1 MILGIKFTLNAG
13 LFNRDPQDTKL
24 GQNILKFGIELIDE
38 LGFESFTFKKLATKI
53 GSTEASIY
61 RYFDNKHSLLLFL
74 TCWYWEWVH
83 YLIQINLKN
92 IEDPK
97 RKLSIAID
105 QLVIASSENK
115 ITEYINEN
123 LLHRIIINEGSKA
136 YHTHKVDQ
144 ENDIGIFLGYK
155 DVVKTVANIIEEIN
169 PDFPYKNSLAS
180 NLFEMANNQIY
191 FAEHLPR
198 LTDIKD
204 SDNSNTQL
212 IKMLNYFVDKLL
224 S

>member
-1 MILGIKFTLNAG
+1 MILGIKFNLNSG
-13 LFNRDPQDTKL
+13 LYNRDPQDTKL
-24 GQNILKFGIELIDE
+24 GQNILRYGIELIDG
-38 LGFESFTFKKLATKI
+38 LGFESFTFKKLAIKI

-97 RKLSIAID
+97 RKLKIIIE
-105 QLVIASSENK
+105 QLVHASSENT

-155 DVVKTVANIIEEIN
+155 DVVKRIADIIAEIN
-169 PDFPYKNSLAS
+169 PQFPYKYSLAS
-180 NLFEMANNQIY
+180 NLFEMTNNQIY

-198 LTDIKD
+198 LTDIQD
-204 SDNSNTQL
+204 GEDIDAQL
-212 IKMLNYFVDKLL
+212 ISMLNYFVDKLL